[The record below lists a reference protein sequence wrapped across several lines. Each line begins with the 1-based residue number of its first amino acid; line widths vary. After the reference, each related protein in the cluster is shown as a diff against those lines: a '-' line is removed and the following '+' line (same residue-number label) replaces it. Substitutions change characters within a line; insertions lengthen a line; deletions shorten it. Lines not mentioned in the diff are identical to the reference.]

1 VRERGSSIDPK
12 QQKRLALELE
22 LAMTMLPSW
31 FRLASELELVVT
43 TLPSWFQLALEQEQ
57 ENSMVAKS
65 RRASGQAWSM

>member
-1 VRERGSSIDPK
+1 
-12 QQKRLALELE
+12 LELE